1 MALSARMFGRVPDE
15 SEADTPALEAKV
27 SALEAKVSAGDME
40 PSTLLELVAA
50 KKLVA
55 ANKAAATGAAAGAAA
70 TNQNKVNCWRLL
82 AHASD

>member
-15 SEADTPALEAKV
+15 SEADTP
-27 SALEAKVSAGDME
+27 ALEAKVSAGDME

-55 ANKAAATGAAAGAAA
+55 ANKGSLRG
-70 TNQNKVNCWRLL
+70 
-82 AHASD
+82 

>member
-40 PSTLLELVAA
+40 PSTLLNHFMTFL
-50 KKLVA
+50 
-55 ANKAAATGAAAGAAA
+55 GAPLFSEESIEDEERRYG
-70 TNQNKVNCWRLL
+70 
-82 AHASD
+82 